1 MNYYKTGQFA
11 KLANVSERTIRY
23 YDKIGLLKPS
33 FVMENGY
40 RQYSDLDLLKLQ
52 KILSLKHLGF
62 SIEEIFPMVMDNTNL
77 KESFELQI
85 DLIEDKISHLQSLK
99 DALKR
104 ASQTPDLSWNMILS
118 LVQLSNEET
127 NIIEQY
133 KNAKNLNDRI
143 SLHEKY
149 STNKQGW
156 FNWLFNQ
163 IDFSRVNRL
172 LELGCG
178 NGKLWQENRIDLR
191 NREIFLSDISEGMVE
206 EVRNK
211 LGSDF
216 NCIVAD
222 AEKIPF
228 KDSYFD
234 SIIANHVLFYLN
246 DLNLGLKEISRV
258 LKPDGILYC
267 STYGKNHM
275 KEITEIVQNF
285 DSRINLSNHS
295 LYDIFGLEN
304 GESIL
309 KKYFFNVQRMDYE
322 DSLEITESKP
332 LIDYIMSCHGN
343 QNEILGPRLNEFKEY
358 IEELLKNSGKIVVT
372 KQACLFICKSL

>member
-11 KLANVSERTIRY
+11 RLANVSERTIRY

-85 DLIEDKISHLQSLK
+85 DLIEDRISHLQSLK

-104 ASQTPDLSWNMILS
+104 ASNSPNLSWNMILS

-156 FNWLFNQ
+156 FNWLFEK
-163 IDFSRVNRL
+163 IDFSKVNRL

-178 NGKLWQENRIDLR
+178 NGKLWQENKIDLR

-228 KDSYFD
+228 KDAYFD

-246 DLNLGLKEISRV
+246 DLNQGLKEISRV
-258 LKPDGILYC
+258 LKPNGVLYC
-267 STYGKNHM
+267 STYGSNHM
-275 KEITEIVQNF
+275 KEITDIVQSF

-295 LYDIFGLEN
+295 LYDVFGLEN

-309 KKYFFNVQRMDYE
+309 KQYFTSVQRMDYQ

-343 QNEILGPRLNEFKEY
+343 QNEILGPRLSEFKEY
-358 IEELLKNSGKIVVT
+358 IEELLQNDGKIVVT
-372 KQACLFICKSL
+372 KQAGLFVCEK

>member
-11 KLANVSERTIRY
+11 RLANVSERTIRY

-85 DLIEDKISHLQSLK
+85 DLIEDKISRLQSLK

-104 ASQTPDLSWNMILS
+104 ASQSSNLSWNMILS

-149 STNKQGW
+149 STNSQGW
-156 FNWLFNQ
+156 FNWLFEK
-163 IDFSRVNRL
+163 IDFSKVNRV

-178 NGKLWQENRIDLR
+178 NGKLWQENNIDLR

-228 KDSYFD
+228 KDAYFD
-234 SIIANHVLFYLN
+234 SVIANHVLFYLN
-246 DLNLGLKEISRV
+246 DLNQGLKEVSRV
-258 LKPDGILYC
+258 LKPNGVLYC
-267 STYGKNHM
+267 STYGSRHM
-275 KEITEIVQNF
+275 KEITDIVQNF

-295 LYDIFGLEN
+295 LYDVFGLEN
-304 GESIL
+304 GESVL
-309 KKYFFNVQRMDYE
+309 KNYFTSVQRMDYQ

-343 QNEILGPRLNEFKEY
+343 QNEILGPRLSEFKEY
-358 IEELLKNSGKIVVT
+358 IEELLVSNGKIIVT
-372 KQACLFICKSL
+372 KQAGLFVCEN

>member
-11 KLANVSERTIRY
+11 RLANVSERTIRY

-104 ASQTPDLSWNMILS
+104 ASQSSNLSWNMILS

-156 FNWLFNQ
+156 FNWLFEK
-163 IDFSRVNRL
+163 IDFSKVNRL

-178 NGKLWQENRIDLR
+178 NGKLWQENKIDLR

-228 KDSYFD
+228 KDAYFD
-234 SIIANHVLFYLN
+234 SVIANHVLFYLN
-246 DLNLGLKEISRV
+246 DLNQGLKEVSRV
-258 LKPDGILYC
+258 LKPNGVLYC
-267 STYGKNHM
+267 STYGSRHM
-275 KEITEIVQNF
+275 KEITDIVQSF
-285 DSRINLSNHS
+285 DSRVNLSNHS
-295 LYDIFGLEN
+295 LYDVFGLEN
-304 GESIL
+304 GESVL
-309 KKYFFNVQRMDYE
+309 KNYFTSVQRMDYQ

-343 QNEILGPRLNEFKEY
+343 QNEILGPRLSEFKEY
-358 IEELLKNSGKIVVT
+358 IEELLVSNGKIIVT
-372 KQACLFICKSL
+372 KQAGLFVCEN

>member
-11 KLANVSERTIRY
+11 RLANVSERTIRY

-104 ASQTPDLSWNMILS
+104 ASNSSNLSWNMILS

-143 SLHEKY
+143 CLHEKY
-149 STNKQGW
+149 STNSQGW
-156 FNWLFNQ
+156 FNWLFEK
-163 IDFSRVNRL
+163 IDFSKVNRL

-178 NGKLWQENRIDLR
+178 NGKLWQENKIDLR
-191 NREIFLSDISEGMVE
+191 NREIFLSDISEGMVD

-228 KDSYFD
+228 KDAYFD

-246 DLNLGLKEISRV
+246 DLNQGLKEISRV
-258 LKPDGILYC
+258 LKSNGILYC
-267 STYGKNHM
+267 STYGSRHM
-275 KEITEIVQNF
+275 KEITDIVQNF

-295 LYDIFGLEN
+295 LYDVFGLEN

-309 KKYFFNVQRMDYE
+309 KQYFTSVQRMDYQ

-343 QNEILGPRLNEFKEY
+343 QNEILGPRLSEFKEY
-358 IEELLKNSGKIVVT
+358 IEELLQNDGKIVVT
-372 KQACLFICKSL
+372 KQAGLFVCEK